1 MKDPHTIEKMIAPY
15 LGGDN
20 PLFGTITDKNL
31 MDWFD
36 KNKLSAIQPDP
47 EADLNIFIGIGAAL
61 SP

>member
-1 MKDPHTIEKMIAPY
+1 
-15 LGGDN
+15 
-20 PLFGTITDKNL
+20 

-61 SP
+61 SPWQAPLIYIDVPKNEIQFRMRAGVI